1 MTLLSDFFVAT
12 DDAAQSYDPLQPD
25 GMDRISS
32 RGISPI
38 ELEAFAELIDSR
50 PPFERAEACT
60 TPFASID
67 GGEQIISKLSPWFV
81 RQLAELPAESAN
93 SLGREWLVESEL
105 PASRKRK
112 SLVEFLGDLS
122 RDAIRSGRGVFLW
135 NSL

>member
-12 DDAAQSYDPLQPD
+12 DDAAESYDSLQPD
-25 GMDRISS
+25 GLDRISS

-50 PPFERAEACT
+50 LPLERAEACAA
-60 TPFASID
+60 PFASVE
-67 GGEQIISKLSPWFV
+67 GGEQTISKLSPWFV
-81 RQLAELPAESAN
+81 RQLAELPAESAK
-93 SLGREWLVESEL
+93 SLGREWVVESEL
-105 PASRKRK
+105 SKWKGK
-112 SLVEFLGDLS
+112 SLVEILGDLS